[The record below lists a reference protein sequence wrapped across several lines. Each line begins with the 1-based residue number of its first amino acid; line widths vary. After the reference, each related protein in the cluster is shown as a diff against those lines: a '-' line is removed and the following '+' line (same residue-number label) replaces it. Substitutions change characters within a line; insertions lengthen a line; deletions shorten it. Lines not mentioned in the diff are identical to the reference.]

1 MSSPKIIRMFA
12 CDRDFIRRGVERM
25 IALSSK
31 VIDGPTGCFLRA
43 AYRKD
48 GLLENPGWRAINALG
63 FGVSCEDPLDFLP
76 N

>member
-1 MSSPKIIRMFA
+1 
-12 CDRDFIRRGVERM
+12 M

-31 VIDGPTGCFLRA
+31 VIDGPMGCFLRA

-63 FGVSCEDPLDFLP
+63 LGVHAKTLRLSSKLARSKL
-76 N
+76 

>member
-1 MSSPKIIRMFA
+1 
-12 CDRDFIRRGVERM
+12 M